1 MLAVASFWLIESSDG
16 IELLLQA
23 NDRSGSILIKLLFRS
38 KLDID
43 VFAFLLDVLL
53 FDATAAAVVVVA
65 DSKDDSSFLR
75 DSFDD
80 DDDDLSESS
89 DSQLP
94 FNGLLP
100 FSLLWFVKKDTS
112 WSTKNS
118 KNKNLNFDWKF
129 FK

>member
-1 MLAVASFWLIESSDG
+1 LIESSDG

-53 FDATAAAVVVVA
+53 FDATAAAVVVVVA

-94 FNGLLP
+94 FNSLLP

-112 WSTKNS
+112 
-118 KNKNLNFDWKF
+118 
-129 FK
+129 

>member
-1 MLAVASFWLIESSDG
+1 LIESSDG

-53 FDATAAAVVVVA
+53 FDATAAAAVVVVVA

-112 WSTKNS
+112 
-118 KNKNLNFDWKF
+118 
-129 FK
+129 

>member
-1 MLAVASFWLIESSDG
+1 MIESSDG

-53 FDATAAAVVVVA
+53 FDATAAAVVVVVA

-112 WSTKNS
+112 
-118 KNKNLNFDWKF
+118 
-129 FK
+129 